1 MSQATVALTIG
12 GQTYR
17 VRSAATEQEL
27 RRLAATVDARL
38 RLVAGSSQNTPPPQA
53 LLLVAIA
60 LAHDLEHERAHRKH
74 FEREAQGAL
83 HLLLDRIDGAIRN
96 ADATLPGPPL
106 DQSPL

>member
-38 RLVAGSSQNTPPPQA
+38 RLVAGASQTAAPSQA

-60 LAHDLEHERAHRKH
+60 LAHDLEHELLLRKQL
-74 FEREAQGAL
+74 ERETQNML
-83 HLLLDRIDGAIRN
+83 QLILDRIDGAIQS
-96 ADATLPGPPL
+96 ADARLTGLGL
-106 DQSPL
+106 DQPKL